1 MLTEA
6 PTSKPEAEL
15 ADLTKLLSGK
25 VVGQSQ
31 AMNAIVPYVYMYQ
44 SGLAPEGRPAA
55 IFLLL
60 GPTGTGKTK
69 TVEAIA
75 ELLHGSEK
83 KLLKID
89 CGEFQMDH
97 ETAKLVG
104 APPGYLGHRETVPLL
119 TQQQLTDVTS
129 ESCDLALVL
138 FDEIEKAAPSI
149 TSLLLGILD
158 KGILR
163 LGDNSVVN
171 FEKSLIF
178 FTSNLGAR
186 EMLKEIN
193 PHIGF
198 QSGSSSK
205 TPIDLTNKIQAI
217 GLGAVRKRFSPEFV
231 NRIDAVVTYRPLDA
245 EALEMILDHDMRNLQ
260 KHVNSRLGERCFQI
274 EVTPETRQFLLQKGV
289 SQEYGA
295 RELKRTVHRELT
307 QPLATMVARSEIGPG
322 AMVRVDLD
330 ADRQALVITADST
343 TVKEVLPRPSI
354 LIADDNRDL
363 LLFMASE
370 MRDEGWEML
379 TAESAAGARE
389 LFRRCMPDT
398 ILLDYLLGE
407 DDGLKL
413 AIEFHAQSSA
423 TQIIMMTGGGLS
435 QEERTLCEKHEF
447 PILYKPFLTED
458 VLRFLRGRLNAGAP
472 SNSVEVETPET
483 STATV

>member
-119 TQQQLTDVTS
+119 TQQQLTDATS
-129 ESCDLALVL
+129 EGCDLALVL

-205 TPIDLTNKIQAI
+205 TPVDLTNKIQAI

-274 EVTPETRQFLLQKGV
+274 EVTPETREFLLQKGV

-330 ADRQALVITADST
+330 ADRQALLITADST
-343 TVKEVLPRPSI
+343 TVKTVLPRPSI

-389 LFRRCMPDT
+389 LFRRCTPDT

-413 AIEFHAQSSA
+413 AIEFQAQSSA

-458 VLRFLRGRLNAGAP
+458 VLRFLRGRLNTGAV
-472 SNSVEVETPET
+472 SNSVELQTEET
-483 STATV
+483 STAKV

>member
-1 MLTEA
+1 MLTQV
-6 PTSKPEAEL
+6 PSLKPQAEL
-15 ADLTKLLSGK
+15 ADLTQLLSGK

-31 AMNAIVPYVYMYQ
+31 AMSAIVPYVYMYQ

-119 TQQQLTDVTS
+119 TQQQLTDATS
-129 ESCDLALVL
+129 EGCDLALVL

-149 TSLLLGILD
+149 TGLLLGILD

-198 QSGSSSK
+198 QSGSSK
-205 TPIDLTNKIQAI
+205 TPIDLTNKIHAI

-231 NRIDAVVTYRPLDA
+231 NRIDAVVTYKPLDT
-245 EALEMILDHDMRNLQ
+245 EALEMILDHDVRSLQ

-274 EVTPETRQFLLQKGV
+274 EVTLETRQFLLQKGV

-295 RELKRTVHRELT
+295 RELKRTIHRELT

-330 ADRQALVITADST
+330 ADSQTLVITADST
-343 TVKEVLPRPSI
+343 MVKATLPRPSI

-379 TAESAAGARE
+379 TAESASKARE
-389 LFRRCMPDT
+389 LFSRCKPDT

-413 AIEFHAQSSA
+413 AIEFHAQSSV

-458 VLRFLRGRLNAGAP
+458 VLRFLRGRLNAAAL
-472 SNSVEVETPET
+472 SNTVQTPET
-483 STATV
+483 STAMV

>member
-1 MLTEA
+1 MLTQA
-6 PTSKPEAEL
+6 PSLKPQAEL

-31 AMNAIVPYVYMYQ
+31 AMSAIVPYVYMYQ

-119 TQQQLTDVTS
+119 TQQQLTDATS
-129 ESCDLALVL
+129 EGCDLALVL

-149 TSLLLGILD
+149 TGLLLGILD

-198 QSGSSSK
+198 QSGSSK
-205 TPIDLTNKIQAI
+205 TPSDLTNKIQAI

-231 NRIDAVVTYRPLDA
+231 NRIDAVVTYKPLDT
-245 EALEMILDHDMRNLQ
+245 EALEMILDYDVRSLQ
-260 KHVNSRLGERCFQI
+260 KHVNSRLGDRCFQI
-274 EVTPETRQFLLQKGV
+274 ELAPESRRFLLQKGV
-289 SQEYGA
+289 SLEYGA
-295 RELKRTVHRELT
+295 RELKRTIHRELT
-307 QPLATMVARSEIGPG
+307 QPLATMVARREIGPG

-343 TVKEVLPRPSI
+343 TVKAVPPRPSI

-379 TAESAAGARE
+379 TAECAASARE
-389 LFRRCMPDT
+389 LFRRRKPDT

-407 DDGLKL
+407 DDGLRL
-413 AIEFHAQSSA
+413 AIEFHTQSSA

-458 VLRFLRGRLNAGAP
+458 VLRFLRGRLNTGAV
-472 SNSVEVETPET
+472 SNSVEAQAEET
-483 STATV
+483 STAKV

>member
-119 TQQQLTDVTS
+119 TQQQLTDATS
-129 ESCDLALVL
+129 EGCDLALVL

-205 TPIDLTNKIQAI
+205 TPVDLTNKLQAI

-274 EVTPETRQFLLQKGV
+274 EVTPETREFLLQKGV

-322 AMVRVDLD
+322 AMVRVGLD
-330 ADRQALVITADST
+330 ADRQSLVITADST
-343 TVKEVLPRPSI
+343 TVIAAQPRPSI

-389 LFRRCMPDT
+389 LFRRCTPDT

-413 AIEFHAQSSA
+413 AIEFQAQSSA

-458 VLRFLRGRLNAGAP
+458 VLRFLRGRLNTGAV
-472 SNSVEVETPET
+472 SNSVELQTEET
-483 STATV
+483 STAKV

>member
-119 TQQQLTDVTS
+119 TQQQLIDATS
-129 ESCDLALVL
+129 EGCDLALVL

-198 QSGSSSK
+198 QSGSSTK
-205 TPIDLTNKIQAI
+205 TPVDLTNKIQAI

-245 EALEMILDHDMRNLQ
+245 EALELILDHDVRNLQ

-274 EVTPETRQFLLQKGV
+274 EVTPESREFLLQKGV

-307 QPLATMVARSEIGPG
+307 QPLATMVARSEIGAG
-322 AMVRVDLD
+322 AMVRVGLD
-330 ADRQALVITADST
+330 AERQSLVITADST
-343 TVKEVLPRPSI
+343 TVKATRPRPSI

-389 LFRRCMPDT
+389 LFRRCAPDT

-413 AIEFHAQSSA
+413 AIEFSGQSST

-435 QEERTLCEKHEF
+435 QEERTLCEKHGF

-458 VLRFLRGRLNAGAP
+458 VLRFLRGRLNTEAVSTDGA
-472 SNSVEVETPET
+472 ET
-483 STATV
+483 STATI

>member
-1 MLTEA
+1 MLTQA
-6 PTSKPEAEL
+6 PSLKPQAEL
-15 ADLTKLLSGK
+15 SDLTKLLSGK

-31 AMNAIVPYVYMYQ
+31 AMSAIVPYVYMYQ

-119 TQQQLTDVTS
+119 TQQQLTDATS
-129 ESCDLALVL
+129 EGCDLALVL

-149 TSLLLGILD
+149 TGLLLGILD

-198 QSGSSSK
+198 QSGSSK

-231 NRIDAVVTYRPLDA
+231 NRIDAVVTYKPLDT
-245 EALEMILDHDMRNLQ
+245 EALEMILDHDVRKLQ

-274 EVTPETRQFLLQKGV
+274 ELAPETRQFLLQKGV

-295 RELKRTVHRELT
+295 RELKRTIHRELT

-330 ADRQALVITADST
+330 SDRQVLVITADST
-343 TVKEVLPRPSI
+343 TVKAALPRPSI

-379 TAESAAGARE
+379 TAESAANARE
-389 LFRRCMPDT
+389 LFRRCKPDT

-413 AIEFHAQSSA
+413 AIEFHTQSGA

-458 VLRFLRGRLNAGAP
+458 VLRFLRGRLNAAAMT
-472 SNSVEVETPET
+472 NTVEVQTPET
-483 STATV
+483 STAMV

>member
-1 MLTEA
+1 LTQ
-6 PTSKPEAEL
+6 PQPSKPDVEPT
-15 ADLTKLLSGK
+15 DLTKLLSGK
-25 VVGQSQ
+25 IVGQSA

-44 SGLAPEGRPAA
+44 SGLAPTGRPAA

-119 TQQQLTDVTS
+119 TQQQLTDATS
-129 ESCDLALVL
+129 PGCDLALVL

-149 TSLLLGILD
+149 TRLLLGILD
-158 KGILR
+158 KGLLR
-163 LGDNSVVN
+163 LGDNTEVN

-186 EMLKEIN
+186 EMMKEIN

-198 QSGSSSK
+198 QSGSSK
-205 TPIDLTNKIQAI
+205 PPADLNDKLAAI

-231 NRIDAVVTYRPLDA
+231 NRIDAVVTYKPLDV
-245 EALEMILDHDMRNLQ
+245 EALEMILDHDVRNLQ
-260 KHVNSRLGERCFQI
+260 EHVNSRLGERCFQI
-274 EVTPETRQFLLQKGV
+274 EVLPDARQFLLQKGV

-295 RELKRTVHRELT
+295 RELKRTIHRELT

-322 AMVRVDLD
+322 SMVRVALN
-330 ADRQALVITADST
+330 ADSQTLAITADSSA
-343 TVKEVLPRPSI
+343 VKVAPPRPSI

-370 MRDEGWEML
+370 MGDEGWEML
-379 TAESAAGARE
+379 TAESAVNARE
-389 LFRRCMPDT
+389 LFRRCKPDT
-398 ILLDYLLGE
+398 VLLDYLLGE

-413 AIEFHAQSSA
+413 AIQFHAQSPA

-435 QEERTLCEKHEF
+435 EDERAICEKHEF

-458 VLRFLRGRLNAGAP
+458 VLRFLRGRLNARASDGSALQ
-472 SNSVEVETPET
+472 TAET
-483 STATV
+483 SAAST

>member
-119 TQQQLTDVTS
+119 TQQQLTDATS
-129 ESCDLALVL
+129 EGCDLALVL

-163 LGDNSVVN
+163 LGDNSVVD

-198 QSGSSSK
+198 QSGSSTK
-205 TPIDLTNKIQAI
+205 TTIDLTNKIQAI

-245 EALEMILDHDMRNLQ
+245 AALEIILDHDMRNLQ

-274 EVTPETRQFLLQKGV
+274 EVPPESREFLLQKGV

-322 AMVRVDLD
+322 AMVRVGLD
-330 ADRQALVITADST
+330 ADRQSLVITADST
-343 TVKEVLPRPSI
+343 TVKAAQPRPSI

-389 LFRRCMPDT
+389 LFRRCTPDT

-458 VLRFLRGRLNAGAP
+458 VLRFLRGRLNTGAV
-472 SNSVEVETPET
+472 SNSVELQTEET
-483 STATV
+483 STAKV

>member
-1 MLTEA
+1 MIQ
-6 PTSKPEAEL
+6 PQPSKPDVAPI
-15 ADLTKLLSGK
+15 DLNKLLSGK
-25 VVGQSQ
+25 IVGQSA

-44 SGLAPEGRPAA
+44 SGLAPVGRPAA

-119 TQQQLTDVTS
+119 TQQQLTDATS
-129 ESCDLALVL
+129 PGCDLALVL

-149 TSLLLGILD
+149 TRLLLGILD
-158 KGILR
+158 KGLLR
-163 LGDNSVVN
+163 LGDNTEVN

-198 QSGSSSK
+198 QSGSAK
-205 TPIDLTNKIQAI
+205 TPGDLNDKIEAI

-231 NRIDAVVTYRPLDA
+231 NRIDAVVTYKPLDTD
-245 EALEMILDHDMRNLQ
+245 ALEMILDHDVRNLQ
-260 KHVNSRLGERCFQI
+260 EHVNSRLGERCFHI
-274 EVTPETRQFLLQKGV
+274 EVLPDARQFLLQKGV

-322 AMVRVDLD
+322 SMVRVGLNV
-330 ADRQALVITADST
+330 ASQTLAIIVDSSA
-343 TVKEVLPRPSI
+343 VKVAPPRPSI

-379 TAESAAGARE
+379 TAEAAANARE
-389 LFRRCMPDT
+389 LFRRCKPDT

-413 AIEFHAQSSA
+413 AIELHAQSPA

-435 QEERTLCEKHEF
+435 EEERALCEKHEF

-458 VLRFLRGRLNAGAP
+458 VLRFLRGRLNASAGDSSALQT
-472 SNSVEVETPET
+472 SET
-483 STATV
+483 SVATI

>member
-1 MLTEA
+1 
-6 PTSKPEAEL
+6 
-15 ADLTKLLSGK
+15 
-25 VVGQSQ
+25 
-31 AMNAIVPYVYMYQ
+31 MNAIVPYVYMYQ
-44 SGLAPEGRPAA
+44 SGLAPAGRPAA

-119 TQQQLTDVTS
+119 TQQQLTDSTS
-129 ESCDLALVL
+129 PGCDLALVL

-149 TSLLLGILD
+149 TRLLLGILD
-158 KGILR
+158 KGLLR
-163 LGDNSVVN
+163 LGDNTAVN

-198 QSGSSSK
+198 QSGSSK
-205 TPIDLTNKIQAI
+205 PPPDLNDKLEAI

-231 NRIDAVVTYRPLDA
+231 NRIDAVVTYRPLDTD
-245 EALEMILDHDMRNLQ
+245 ALEMILDHDVRNLQ
-260 KHVNSRLGERCFQI
+260 EHVNSRLGERCFQI
-274 EVTPETRQFLLQKGV
+274 EVLPDARQFLLQKGV

-322 AMVRVDLD
+322 SMVRV
-330 ADRQALVITADST
+330 ALNDENQTLTITVDSSA
-343 TVKEVLPRPSI
+343 VKVAPPRPSI

-379 TAESAAGARE
+379 TAEAAVNARE

-398 ILLDYLLGE
+398 VLLDYLLGE

-413 AIEFHAQSSA
+413 AIEFHAQSPA

-435 QEERTLCEKHEF
+435 QDERALCEKHEF

-458 VLRFLRGRLNAGAP
+458 VLRFLRGRLTTGA
-472 SNSVEVETPET
+472 SNRSPLQTAET
-483 STATV
+483 SAARI

>member
-1 MLTEA
+1 MLNQA
-6 PTSKPEAEL
+6 PTSTPKAEL

-119 TQQQLTDVTS
+119 TQQQLTDATS
-129 ESCDLALVL
+129 EGCDLALVL

-149 TSLLLGILD
+149 TSLLLGTLD
-158 KGILR
+158 KGVLR

-193 PHIGF
+193 PHLGF
-198 QSGSSSK
+198 QSGSSAK
-205 TPIDLTNKIQAI
+205 TGIDLTNKIQAI

-231 NRIDAVVTYRPLDA
+231 NRIDAVVTYQPLDA
-245 EALEMILDHDMRNLQ
+245 EALELILDHDVRNLQ
-260 KHVNSRLGERCFQI
+260 RHVNSRLGERCFQI
-274 EVTPETRQFLLQKGV
+274 EVTPETRAFLLQKGV

-295 RELKRTVHRELT
+295 RELKRTMHRELT

-322 AMVRVDLD
+322 AVVRVDLD
-330 ADRQALVITADST
+330 ADRQALVITADLT
-343 TVKEVLPRPSI
+343 TVKAVQPRPSI
-354 LIADDNRDL
+354 LIVDDNRDL

-379 TAESAAGARE
+379 TAESAAHARE
-389 LFRRCMPDT
+389 LFRRCTPDT
-398 ILLDYLLGE
+398 VLLDYLLGE

-413 AIEFHAQSSA
+413 AIEFHSQSNG

-435 QEERTLCEKHEF
+435 QEERTVCEKYEF

-458 VLRFLRGRLNAGAP
+458 VLRFLRGRLNTDV
-472 SNSVEVETPET
+472 SKNVEPQTAVA
-483 STATV
+483 STAQV

>member
-1 MLTEA
+1 MTQ
-6 PTSKPEAEL
+6 PQPSKPDVESI
-15 ADLTKLLSGK
+15 DLTKLLSGK
-25 VVGQSQ
+25 IVGQSA

-44 SGLAPEGRPAA
+44 SGLAPAGRPAA

-119 TQQQLTDVTS
+119 TQQQLTDATS
-129 ESCDLALVL
+129 PGCDLALVL

-158 KGILR
+158 KGLLR
-163 LGDNSVVN
+163 LGDNTAVN

-198 QSGSSSK
+198 QSGSSKS
-205 TPIDLTNKIQAI
+205 PSDLNDKIEAI

-231 NRIDAVVTYRPLDA
+231 NRIDAVVTYKPLDT
-245 EALEMILDHDMRNLQ
+245 EALEMILDHDVRKLQ
-260 KHVNSRLGERCFQI
+260 EHVNSRLGERCFHI
-274 EVTPETRQFLLQKGV
+274 DVLPEARQFLLQKGV

-307 QPLATMVARSEIGPG
+307 QPLATMVARSEIVPG
-322 AMVRVDLD
+322 SMVRVGLN
-330 ADRQALVITADST
+330 ADSQTLAITADSSA
-343 TVKEVLPRPSI
+343 VKVAPPRPSI

-379 TAESAAGARE
+379 TAESAVTARE
-389 LFRRCMPDT
+389 LFRRCKPDSV
-398 ILLDYLLGE
+398 LLDYLLGE

-413 AIEFHAQSSA
+413 AIEFHVQSPS

-435 QEERTLCEKHEF
+435 QEERALCEKHEF

-458 VLRFLRGRLNAGAP
+458 VLRFLRGRLNAGALIGSASP
-472 SNSVEVETPET
+472 AAET
-483 STATV
+483 SAATI